1 MSEKVKELEIFE
13 MADKFINIANEL
25 VQAQG
30 QEVGRVGTA
39 IRYAAARFNAHD
51 ANSKS
56 SNLEDDKENAIEWYT
71 DQYKKMLVENIDAHI
86 KLNKLK
92 NSSNTGLK

>member
-1 MSEKVKELEIFE
+1 MSEEVKELEMFE
-13 MADKFINIANEL
+13 MADKFIKIANEL
-25 VQAQG
+25 VQDQR
-30 QEVGRVGTA
+30 QEIGRVGAA

-56 SNLEDDKENAIEWYT
+56 RSLEEDKEKAIEWYT
-71 DQYKKMLVENIDAHI
+71 DQYKKMLVENIDEHI

-92 NSSNTGLK
+92 K

>member
-1 MSEKVKELEIFE
+1 MSEEVKELEMFE

-25 VQAQG
+25 VQG
-30 QEVGRVGTA
+30 QSQEIGRVGAA

-56 SNLEDDKENAIEWYT
+56 KNLEEDKEKAIEWYT
-71 DQYKKMLVENIDAHI
+71 DQYKKMLAENINEHI
-86 KLNKLK
+86 KLNNLK
-92 NSSNTGLK
+92 K

>member
-1 MSEKVKELEIFE
+1 MSKDVKELEMFE

-30 QEVGRVGTA
+30 QEIGRVGAA

-56 SNLEDDKENAIEWYT
+56 KNLEEDKENAIEWYT
-71 DQYKKMLVENIDAHI
+71 DQYKKMLVENIEDHI

-92 NSSNTGLK
+92 NE

>member
-1 MSEKVKELEIFE
+1 MSEEVTELEIFE

-25 VQAQG
+25 VQGQG
-30 QEVGRVGTA
+30 QEVGRVGAA
-39 IRYAAARFNAHD
+39 IRYAAARFTAHD

-56 SNLEDDKENAIEWYT
+56 SNLEDDRENVIEWYT

-86 KLNKLK
+86 KLNKSRK
-92 NSSNTGLK
+92 